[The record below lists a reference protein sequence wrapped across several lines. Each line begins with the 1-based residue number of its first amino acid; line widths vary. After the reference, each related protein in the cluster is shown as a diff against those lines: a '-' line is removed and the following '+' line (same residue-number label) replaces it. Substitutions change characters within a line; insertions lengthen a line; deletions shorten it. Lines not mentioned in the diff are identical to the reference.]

1 MKLDVSNPK
10 QCENVTK
17 LIFKNFG
24 FIDIIVLNA
33 ATYNPGPLDVLDLGK
48 IKKIIEINI
57 LGPVNCFAPVLEN
70 MKKKSKGHLIFM
82 SSPAG
87 FRGLPGAGIYGVTK
101 SALTFL
107 AETLKIDYD
116 KYKIKVQVIHPGFVK
131 TPMTDQN
138 KFQMPFLMTAE
149 KASKIITQKIFTN
162 TFEISFPKR
171 LIIPMKIMK
180 LLPSPIYFFLTK
192 YFVKLN
198 TNG

>member
-1 MKLDVSNPK
+1 
-10 QCENVTK
+10 
-17 LIFKNFG
+17 
-24 FIDIIVLNA
+24 
-33 ATYNPGPLDVLDLGK
+33 
-48 IKKIIEINI
+48 
-57 LGPVNCFAPVLEN
+57 

-107 AETLKIDYD
+107 AETLKIEYD
-116 KYKIKVQVIHPGFVK
+116 KYKIKVQVVHPGFVK

-192 YFVKLN
+192 YFVKPN